1 MGGSRLMSKRRP
13 IQVLL
18 ADDQTNVRSAL
29 HKLLKHEPGVNV
41 VGEAS
46 EAKELVSQVRTI
58 HPDLVLLD
66 WRLPGL
72 SAIGSLPGLRLNNP
86 KLLVIVMSG
95 RPEAGQTALAAGANA
110 FVSKIDPPENLL
122 ETLHAMDSRPK
133 DVDRRTA

>member
-1 MGGSRLMSKRRP
+1 MSERRP
-13 IQVLL
+13 IRVLL

-29 HKLLKHEPGVNV
+29 HRLLKHEPGVNV

-46 EAKELVSQVRTI
+46 EAKELVSQVRTV
-58 HPDLVLLD
+58 HPDLVLID
-66 WRLPGL
+66 WGLPGL
-72 SAIGSLPGLRLNNP
+72 SAIGSLPGLRLTNP
-86 KLLVIVMSG
+86 RLLVIVMSG
-95 RPEAGQTALAAGANA
+95 RPETSQTALAAGANA

>member
-1 MGGSRLMSKRRP
+1 MSERRP
-13 IQVLL
+13 IRVLL

-29 HKLLKHEPGVNV
+29 HRLLKHEPGVKV
-41 VGEAS
+41 VGEVS
-46 EAKELVSQVRTI
+46 EANELVSQVRTV

-66 WRLPGL
+66 WGLPGL

-95 RPEAGQTALAAGANA
+95 RPEARQTALAAGANA

-122 ETLHAMDSRPK
+122 ETLHAMDSRLK
-133 DVDRRTA
+133 DIDIQTA